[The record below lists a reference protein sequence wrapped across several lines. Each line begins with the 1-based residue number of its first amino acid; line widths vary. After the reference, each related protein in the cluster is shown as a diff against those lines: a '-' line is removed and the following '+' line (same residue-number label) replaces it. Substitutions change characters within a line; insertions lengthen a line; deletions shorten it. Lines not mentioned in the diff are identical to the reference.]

1 MTPNLPPPGDSST
14 GGPRPLALGLVIL
27 FMLLTGLLVNFSVR
41 PDYGPDEPD
50 HVAYV
55 HVLAT
60 EGRLPTPAESI
71 MVQHPP
77 PFYALLAP
85 VWRLAGVQQSPLAL
99 TPGPDALAQMT
110 PEAVRGRHLLRVFST
125 ILACLTLLVLAR
137 LIAVAGAP
145 PGWQMYLLLMVAGW
159 PMFEYM
165 SGVVNNENLAI
176 LYSAVAALVLVSRV
190 RVGTCTLRQAALLG
204 ILIGVGVWVKQTTLF
219 VVPVAVWTVWAI
231 GEPKQRL
238 PRLGAFALAGLLAG
252 CGWPLRNHA
261 ITGQWFPHYAAVQ
274 HQAEVTAG
282 VLANP
287 LTLLSWTKLMLQT
300 GFLPDWAD
308 LLLPPVLAVI
318 VSVSLAVA
326 LIACFVVGL
335 RDHSDPVARRLR
347 GMSMAAL
354 LTLVAALL
362 QYAAFSDWR
371 VQIGGRYLLN
381 GIPWVLTLLSA
392 SFGLLRHSGKP
403 SVRPSLL
410 AWLAPV
416 LLILFDLN
424 WWYSVFLYYSDPKFG
439 HG

>member
-1 MTPNLPPPGDSST
+1 MV
-14 GGPRPLALGLVIL
+14 LA
-27 FMLLTGLLVNFSVR
+27 GLLVNFCVR
-41 PDYGPDEPD
+41 LDYGPDEPD

-60 EGRLPTPAESI
+60 EGRLPTPAESV

-77 PFYALLAP
+77 PFYAVLAP

-110 PEAVRGRHLLRVFST
+110 PEAVRGRRLLRVFST
-125 ILACLTLLVLAR
+125 LLACLTLLVLAR

-159 PMFEYM
+159 PMFQYL

-176 LYSAVAALVLVSRV
+176 LYSAVAALALVARV
-190 RVGTCTLRQAALLG
+190 RAGTCTLAQAAGLGLLMG
-204 ILIGVGVWVKQTTLF
+204 AGVWVKQTTLF

-231 GEPKQRL
+231 GEPKQKL
-238 PRLGAFALAGLLAG
+238 PRLGAFALAGILAG

-261 ITGQWFPHYAAVQ
+261 VTGQWFPHYAAVS

-287 LTLLSWTKLMLQT
+287 LVLLSWTKLMLQT

-308 LLLPPVLAVI
+308 LLLPPVLATI
-318 VSVSLAVA
+318 VSLALA
-326 LIACFVVGL
+326 LGLIVCFVVGL
-335 RDHSDPVARRLR
+335 RDRSDPVARRLR
-347 GMSMAAL
+347 GMAMAAL
-354 LTLVAALL
+354 LTLLAALL

-381 GIPWVLTLLSA
+381 GIPWVLILLSA
-392 SFGLLRHSGKP
+392 SFGLFRRSGTP
-403 SVRPSLL
+403 SVRPPLL

-424 WWYSVFLYYSDPKFG
+424 WWYVVFLYYSDPKFG

>member
-1 MTPNLPPPGDSST
+1 M
-14 GGPRPLALGLVIL
+14 ALVLVLL
-27 FMLLTGLLVNFSVR
+27 FLLLIGLLVNFCVR
-41 PDYGPDEPD
+41 LDYGPDEPD
-50 HVAYV
+50 HMAYV

-85 VWRLAGVQQSPLAL
+85 LWRLAGVQQSPLAF

-110 PEAVRGRHLLRVFST
+110 PEAVRGRHLLRAVSA

-145 PGWQMYLLLMVAGW
+145 PGWQIYLLLMVAGW
-159 PMFEYM
+159 PMFEYL
-165 SGVVNNENLAI
+165 SGVVNNETLAI
-176 LYSAVAALVLVSRV
+176 LYSAVAALVLAARV
-190 RVGTCTLRQAALLG
+190 RAGTCTLAQAAGLGLLMG
-204 ILIGVGVWVKQTTLF
+204 AGVWVKQTTLF

-231 GEPKQRL
+231 GEPKQKL
-238 PRLGAFALAGLLAG
+238 PRLGVFALAGIALG

-261 ITGQWFPHYAAVQ
+261 VTGQWFPHYAVVQ
-274 HQAEVTAG
+274 HQAEVTAS

-287 LTLLSWTKLMLQT
+287 LVLFSWTKLILQT
-300 GFLPDWAD
+300 GFLPDWSD
-308 LLLPPVLAVI
+308 LLLPPVLSVT
-318 VSVSLAVA
+318 VSLALA
-326 LIACFVVGL
+326 LGLIVCFAVGL
-335 RDHSDPVARRLR
+335 RDRSDPVARRLR

-392 SFGLLRHSGKP
+392 SFGLFRRSGAP

-424 WWYSVFLYYSDPKFG
+424 WWYVVFLYYSDPKFG

>member
-1 MTPNLPPPGDSST
+1 MV
-14 GGPRPLALGLVIL
+14 LA
-27 FMLLTGLLVNFSVR
+27 GLLVNFCVR
-41 PDYGPDEPD
+41 LDYGPDEPD

-55 HVLAT
+55 HVLVT
-60 EGRLPTPAESI
+60 EGRLPTPAESV

-77 PFYALLAP
+77 PFYGLLALP
-85 VWRLAGVQQSPLAL
+85 WRLAGVGQSPLAL

-125 ILACLTLLVLAR
+125 LLACLTLLVLAR
-137 LIAVAGAP
+137 LLAVAGAP
-145 PGWQMYLLLMVAGW
+145 PGWQAYLLLLVAGW
-159 PMFEYM
+159 PMFQYL

-176 LYSAVAALVLVSRV
+176 FYSAVAALALAARV
-190 RVGTCTLRQAALLG
+190 RAGACTLMQAAGLGLLMG
-204 ILIGVGVWVKQTTLF
+204 AGVWVKQTTLF

-231 GEPKQRL
+231 GDSALRPRL
-238 PRLGAFALAGLLAG
+238 ARLGAFALAGIAAG

-261 ITGQWFPHYAAVQ
+261 VTGQWFPHYAVVQ

-308 LLLPPVLAVI
+308 LLLPPALATI

-326 LIACFVVGL
+326 LMACFIVGL
-335 RDHSDPVARRLR
+335 RDRSDPVARRLR

-381 GIPWVLTLLSA
+381 GIPWVLTGLSA
-392 SFGLLRHSGKP
+392 SFGLFRRSGTA

-424 WWYSVFLYYSDPKFG
+424 WWYVVFLYYSDPKFG